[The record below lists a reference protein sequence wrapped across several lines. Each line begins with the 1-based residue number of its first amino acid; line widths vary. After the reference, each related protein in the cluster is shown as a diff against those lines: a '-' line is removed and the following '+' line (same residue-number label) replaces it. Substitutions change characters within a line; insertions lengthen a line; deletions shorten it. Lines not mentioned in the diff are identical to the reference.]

1 VFENKIKEK
10 TQGKKRN
17 LKKEKETKKRENEA
31 LSALMKT
38 FISLFAFFLLFFL
51 CDKKKKRN
59 NTGLRALSKTRVE
72 EDTSSFIH
80 CFEKGN
86 NTDMRAL
93 RVTGL
98 LSISMSD
105 DVT

>member
-1 VFENKIKEK
+1 MYAKLDQNKIKEK

-51 CDKKKKRN
+51 CDKKKKTKQYRPE
-59 NTGLRALSKTRVE
+59 GVEQDTR
-72 EDTSSFIH
+72 
-80 CFEKGN
+80 
-86 NTDMRAL
+86 
-93 RVTGL
+93 
-98 LSISMSD
+98 
-105 DVT
+105 